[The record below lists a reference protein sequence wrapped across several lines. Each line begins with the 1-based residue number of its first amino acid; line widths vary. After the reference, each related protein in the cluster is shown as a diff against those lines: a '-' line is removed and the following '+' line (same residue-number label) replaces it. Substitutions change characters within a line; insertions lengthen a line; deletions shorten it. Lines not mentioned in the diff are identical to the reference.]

1 MPYFTPMKAVK
12 SPMQRMIRGLRRAPN
27 VFLLKDG
34 AIVEGGFPH
43 EDTVSRAFLFGHEP
57 VGVSDREAK
66 LLLDYGFDL
75 IPDTVMG
82 HKFDRHSKV
91 SWKITLK
98 VSGGDYARGCD
109 ADREAWADF
118 TVRAGDDV
126 IAQRSVPWFFRENQI
141 QFGYFIDNVD
151 HEVEVVLRNSA
162 LAQEPYTAVFTAR
175 VK

>member
-1 MPYFTPMKAVK
+1 MPYFTPTKAVK
-12 SPMQRMIRGLRRAPN
+12 SPIQRMIRGLRRAPN

-34 AIVEGGFPH
+34 TIIEGGSPH

-57 VGVSDREAK
+57 IGVSDREAK

-109 ADREAWADF
+109 ADAEAWADF